1 MTNETYETVIS
12 ALSECIKSKDTAI
25 LLKDYEISTLK
36 KKLEDAEKLLENNK
50 ERIETR

>member
-12 ALSECIKSKDTAI
+12 ALSETIKAKES
-25 LLKDYEISTLK
+25 LLYLKDYEISELK
-36 KKLEDAEKLLENNK
+36 KKLEDAEKLLANNK

>member
-12 ALSECIKSKDTAI
+12 ALSETIKAKDNLI
-25 LLKDYEISTLK
+25 FMKDYEISNLK

-50 ERIETR
+50 ERIEKR